1 MVVRLVWDQEAAGS
15 NPVSPIL
22 INTGTMKKFS
32 QYLNSNEN
40 CGCDEVHEG
49 ILDNITAF
57 ASGAAG
63 NVLKT
68 AGQSIAGR
76 LGGPLATA
84 AIEGGLSN
92 IEQKRRGSEILDKE
106 VINCSKHV
114 DSLEEKLLRRR
125 GKPDEP
131 KIQAELDA
139 AKDECKKI
147 KAATNVKNAEKQ
159 LAAMRKAK
167 ADALRATP

>member
-1 MVVRLVWDQEAAGS
+1 
-15 NPVSPIL
+15 
-22 INTGTMKKFS
+22 MKKFS
-32 QYLNSNEN
+32 QYLNSHED
-40 CGCDEVHEG
+40 CGCDQMQEG
-49 ILDNITAF
+49 VLDNITAF

-63 NVLKT
+63 NVLKS
-68 AGQSIAGR
+68 AGVSIAGK
-76 LGGPLATA
+76 LGGPLGSA
-84 AIEGGLSN
+84 AVEGGLSN
-92 IEQKRRGSEILDKE
+92 IEQKRKGSEILDRE

-167 ADALRATP
+167 ADALRAAP